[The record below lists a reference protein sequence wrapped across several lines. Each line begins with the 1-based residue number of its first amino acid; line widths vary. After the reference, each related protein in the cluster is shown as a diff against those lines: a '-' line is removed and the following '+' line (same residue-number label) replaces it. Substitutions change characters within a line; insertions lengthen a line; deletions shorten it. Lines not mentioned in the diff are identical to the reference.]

1 MLRQY
6 FDTKARYPGVLLA
19 MRVGDFY
26 EFYGEDAEI
35 AARALGITLTGRD
48 DGKHGRVPM
57 AGVPYHSVEK
67 YLARLVK
74 QGFKVALCDQ
84 VEDPRKAKGL
94 VKREVTRVV
103 TPGTAVEEEILEQER
118 SNFLASA
125 VASEDRAGISFL
137 DLSTGEFLVT
147 EVAGEDATEQT
158 LQEIARLSPA
168 ECLLP
173 EEAEELYELIGR
185 LTNAIVTR
193 IRAPKP
199 GEARQRLLQQF
210 KTQSLASFGLEDWEA
225 GTQAAGSILS
235 YLDANEVKAEH
246 VDRVVTYSLNDRM
259 RLDAHTVRS
268 LEMVQN
274 LTDGGRR
281 MTVLETLDET
291 QTPMGLRTL
300 RRFLLEPLTNS
311 DEIEARL
318 AATDAL
324 YQASLAREAIRGVLR
339 QVYDVERIVA
349 RAATGTANAR
359 DLVSLRQSL
368 ARLPELKDALRKVPT
383 APGGSADK
391 PPGLL
396 GRIQDEIDPCGEL
409 AAELDRALQ
418 DEPPVSLR
426 EGGMIRS
433 GYDAELDALREL
445 AKEGKEYIARLEAA
459 ERERTG
465 IERLRVGYNGVFG
478 YYLEVPKTQIGRIPD
493 DYIRKQTTAN
503 AERYITAELK
513 EYESKVVGS
522 EEKACELEFD
532 LFVRLRSK
540 VASFAGRLLRTARAI
555 AALDVLQSF
564 AEVATRHRYT
574 RPRILAQDE
583 PRIKI
588 RGGRH
593 PVVEAY
599 LGFSAF
605 VPNDTDLSRK
615 HSLVVLTGP
624 NMSGKSTYLRQTALI
639 VLLAQI
645 GSFVPAEEAEMTVVD
660 RVFARIGARDG
671 LASGQSTFMVEMT
684 EAANILH
691 HATER
696 SLVILDEIGRGT
708 STFDGLAIAWAIC
721 EYLAA
726 VGSLTLFATHYH
738 QLNALGERLPN
749 VRNHRVAVKEEGDNV
764 IWLHKVLE
772 GGTDRSYGIH
782 VARMAGL
789 PKSVLSRAAE
799 VLDDL
804 EAKSDT
810 PDAGRVSESRL
821 QLRLFEAEEP
831 PVLKRLR
838 EINTAELTP
847 VEALVLL
854 DNLKRESLA
863 DA

>member
-1 MLRQY
+1 VKPQTPMLRQY
-6 FDTKARYPGVLLA
+6 FEAKARYPGVLLA

-26 EFYGEDAEI
+26 EFYGEDAEV

-67 YLARLVK
+67 YLARLIK

-103 TPGTAVEEEILEQER
+103 TPGTAVEDEILDQER

-125 VASEDRAGISFL
+125 VATEERAGISFL

-173 EEAEELYELIGR
+173 EEAEELYELIGK

-193 IRAPKP
+193 VRSPKP

-210 KTQSLASFGLEDWEA
+210 KTKSLAPFGLEEWEA

-235 YLDANEVKAEH
+235 YLDENEIKAEH
-246 VDRVVTYSLNDRM
+246 VDRVVTYSVSDSM
-259 RLDAHTVRS
+259 RLDGHTVRS
-268 LEMVQN
+268 LELVQN
-274 LTDGGRR
+274 LSDGGRR
-281 MTVLETLDET
+281 MTVLETLDAT

-300 RRFLLEPLTNS
+300 RRFLLEPLTNP

-339 QVYDVERIVA
+339 QVYDMERIVA

-359 DLVSLRQSL
+359 DLVSLKQSL
-368 ARLPELKDALRKVPT
+368 ARLPELKDALRRVPPT
-383 APGGSADK
+383 AGV
-391 PPGLL
+391 GLL
-396 GRIQDEIDPCGEL
+396 ERLQEEIDPCGEL
-409 AAELDRALQ
+409 AAELDQSLQ
-418 DEPPVSLR
+418 EEPPVSLR
-426 EGGMIRS
+426 EGGMIRT
-433 GYDAELDALREL
+433 GYDAELDALRAL

-478 YYLEVPKTQIGRIPD
+478 YYLEVPKTQIERVPD
-493 DYIRKQTTAN
+493 DYIRKQTTTN

-522 EEKACELEFD
+522 EEKACELEYD
-532 LFVRLRSK
+532 LFVQLRSK

-574 RPRILAQDE
+574 RPKILAQGE
-583 PRIKI
+583 PRLMV

-593 PVVEAY
+593 PVVEAH

-605 VPNDTDLSRK
+605 VPNDADLSQD

-624 NMSGKSTYLRQTALI
+624 NMSGKSTYLRQSALI
-639 VLLAQI
+639 ALLAQI
-645 GSFVPAEEAEMTVVD
+645 GSFVPAEVVEMTVVD
-660 RVFARIGARDG
+660 RVFARIGARDE

-721 EYLAA
+721 EYLAG
-726 VGSLTLFATHYH
+726 VGCFTLFATHYH

-749 VRNHRVAVKEEGDNV
+749 VRNYRVAVKEEGDNV
-764 IWLHKVLE
+764 VWLHKVLE

-799 VLDDL
+799 VLEDL
-804 EAKSDT
+804 EAKSDA
-810 PDAGRVSESRL
+810 PDPGRVSESRL

-831 PVLKRLR
+831 AVLKRLR
-838 EINTAELTP
+838 EINTSELTP

>member
-6 FDTKARYPGVLLA
+6 FATKARYPGVLLA

-26 EFYGEDAEI
+26 EFYGEDAEV
-35 AARALGITLTGRD
+35 AARALGITLTGRE
-48 DGKHGRVPM
+48 DGKNGRVPM

-67 YLARLVK
+67 YLARLIK

-103 TPGTAVEEEILEQER
+103 TPGTALEEEILERER

-125 VASEDRAGISFL
+125 VATDERAGISFL

-147 EVAGEDATEQT
+147 EVTGEDATEQT

-173 EEAEELYELIGR
+173 EEAEELYELIR
-185 LTNAIVTR
+185 KLTNAIVTR
-193 IRAPKP
+193 IRLPKP

-210 KTQSLASFGLEDWEA
+210 KTQSLAPFGLEEWEA
-225 GTQAAGSILS
+225 ATQAAGSILS
-235 YLDANEVKAEH
+235 YLDENEIQAEH
-246 VDRVVTYSLNDRM
+246 VDRVVTYSLSDRM
-259 RLDAHTVRS
+259 RLDNHTARS
-268 LEMVQN
+268 LELVQN
-274 LTDGGRR
+274 LTDGSRR
-281 MTVLETLDET
+281 MTLLETVDET

-300 RRFLLEPLTNS
+300 RRFLLEPLTNAE
-311 DEIEARL
+311 EIEQRL
-318 AATDAL
+318 SATDAL
-324 YQASLAREAIRGVLR
+324 YRAAVPREAIRSILR
-339 QVYDVERIVA
+339 QVYDMERIVA

-359 DLVSLRQSL
+359 DLVSLKHSL
-368 ARLPELKDALRKVPT
+368 ARLPELKDALRRVPP
-383 APGGSADK
+383 AEGGIRGRALV
-391 PPGLL
+391 LL
-396 GRIQDEIDPCGEL
+396 ERIQNEIDPCGEL
-409 AAELDRALQ
+409 AVELDQALQ

-426 EGGMIRS
+426 EGGLIRS
-433 GYDAELDALREL
+433 GYDPELDALRSL
-445 AKEGKEYIARLEAA
+445 AKEGKEYIAKLEAS

-465 IERLRVGYNGVFG
+465 IERLRVGYNSVFG
-478 YYLEVPKTQIGRIPD
+478 YYLEVPKTQLQRVPQ

-503 AERYITAELK
+503 TERYITADLK
-513 EYESKVVGS
+513 EYESKVLGS
-522 EEKACELEFD
+522 EEKACELEYD
-532 LFVRLRSK
+532 LFVRIRGK
-540 VASFAGRLLRTARAI
+540 VAACAGRLLRTARAI
-555 AALDVLQSF
+555 ATLDVLQSF

-574 RPRILAQDE
+574 RPRILADGE
-583 PRIKI
+583 PRIEV

-593 PVVEAY
+593 PVVEAH
-599 LGFSAF
+599 LGFAAF
-605 VPNDTDLSRK
+605 VPNDVHLSHAR
-615 HSLVVLTGP
+615 SLVVLTGP

-639 VLLAQI
+639 ALLAQI

-660 RVFARIGARDG
+660 RVFARIGARDE

-721 EYLAA
+721 EYLAQA
-726 VGSLTLFATHYH
+726 RALTLFATHYH
-738 QLNALGERLPN
+738 QLNTLAERLPS
-749 VRNHRVAVKEEGDNV
+749 VRNFRVAVKEEGDRV

-789 PKSVLSRAAE
+789 PKSVLERATE
-799 VLDDL
+799 VLEEL
-804 EAKSDT
+804 EARSEA
-810 PDAGRVSESRL
+810 PNPARVSEARL

-831 PVLKRLR
+831 PILKRLR

-847 VEALVLL
+847 LEALVLL

>member
-6 FDTKARYPGVLLA
+6 FETKARYPGVLLA

-26 EFYGEDAEI
+26 EFYGEDAEV

-48 DGKHGRVPM
+48 DGKHGRVAM

-67 YLARLVK
+67 YIARLIK

-103 TPGTAVEEEILEQER
+103 TPGTAVEDEILERER

-125 VASEDRAGISFL
+125 IPTDERAGISFL

-147 EVAGEDATEQT
+147 EVTGDDATEQT

-173 EEAEELYELIGR
+173 EEAEELYELIR
-185 LTNAIVTR
+185 KLTDAIVTR
-193 IRAPKP
+193 VRAPKP

-210 KTQSLASFGLEDWEA
+210 KTQSLTPFGLEEWEI

-235 YLDANEVKAEH
+235 YLDANEIKAEH
-246 VDRVVTYSLNDRM
+246 VDRVVTYCLSDRM
-259 RLDAHTVRS
+259 RLDNHTVRS
-268 LEMVQN
+268 LELVQN

-281 MTVLETLDET
+281 MTLLETLDHT

-300 RRFLLEPLTNS
+300 RRFLLEPLTNAE
-311 DEIEARL
+311 EIEARL

-324 YQASLAREAIRGVLR
+324 YHASLPREAIRGTLR
-339 QVYDVERIVA
+339 QVYDMERIVA

-359 DLVSLRQSL
+359 DLVSLKHSL
-368 ARLPELKDALRKVPT
+368 ARLPELKDTVRRVPSC
-383 APGGSADK
+383 SAE
-391 PPGLL
+391 PATCLE
-396 GRIQDEIDPCGEL
+396 RIHEDLDPCGEL
-409 AAELDRALQ
+409 AAELNQALQ
-418 DEPPVSLR
+418 EDAPVSLR

-433 GYDAELDALREL
+433 GYDAELDALRSL
-445 AKEGKEYIARLEAA
+445 AKEGKEYIAKLEAA

-465 IERLRVGYNGVFG
+465 IDRLRVGYNSVFG
-478 YYLEVPKTQIGRIPD
+478 YYLEVPKTQVARVPG
-493 DYIRKQTTAN
+493 DYMRKQTTAN

-522 EEKACELEFD
+522 EEKACELEYD

-555 AALDVLQSF
+555 ATLDVLQSF
-564 AEVATRHRYT
+564 AEVAARHRYT
-574 RPRILAQDE
+574 RPRIVREGE
-583 PRIKI
+583 PRIFV

-593 PVVEAY
+593 PVVEAH

-605 VPNDTDLSRK
+605 VPNDTELSRNR
-615 HSLVVLTGP
+615 SLVVLTGP

-645 GSFVPAEEAEMTVVD
+645 GAFVPADMAELTVVD
-660 RVFARIGARDG
+660 RVFARIGARDE

-691 HATER
+691 HATDR

-721 EYLAA
+721 EYLAS
-726 VGSLTLFATHYH
+726 VGTLTLFATHYH

-749 VRNHRVAVKEEGDNV
+749 VQNYRVAVKEEGDKV
-764 IWLHKVLE
+764 VWLHKVLE
-772 GGTDRSYGIH
+772 GGTDKSYGIH

-789 PKSVLSRAAE
+789 PKSVLDRAAE
-799 VLDDL
+799 VLGDL
-804 EAKSDT
+804 EARSET
-810 PDAGRVSESRL
+810 PDPARVSETRM
-821 QLRLFEAEEP
+821 QLRLFETEEP
-831 PVLKRLR
+831 AVLKRLR

-854 DNLKRESLA
+854 DNLKRESLT

>member
-6 FDTKARYPGVLLA
+6 FETKARYPGVLLA

-67 YLARLVK
+67 YLARLIK

-84 VEDPRKAKGL
+84 IEDPRKAKGL

-103 TPGTAVEEEILEQER
+103 TPGTALEEEILERER

-125 VASEDRAGISFL
+125 VTTQERAGISFL

-147 EVAGEDATEQT
+147 EVTGEDATEQT

-173 EEAEELYELIGR
+173 EEAEELYELIR
-185 LTNAIVTR
+185 KLTNAIVTR
-193 IRAPKP
+193 VRAPRP

-210 KTQSLASFGLEDWEA
+210 KTQSLAPFGLEDWEA
-225 GTQAAGSILS
+225 GTQAAGSILN
-235 YLDANEVKAEH
+235 YLDENEIKAEH
-246 VDRVVTYSLNDRM
+246 VDRVVSYSLSDRM
-259 RLDAHTVRS
+259 RLDSHTIRS
-268 LEMVQN
+268 LELIQN

-300 RRFLLEPLTNS
+300 RRFLLEPLTS
-311 DEIEARL
+311 PAEIEARL
-318 AATDAL
+318 AATDSL
-324 YQASLAREAIRGVLR
+324 HQASLAREAIRAVLR
-339 QVYDVERIVA
+339 QVYDMERIVA

-359 DLVSLRQSL
+359 DLVSLKHSL
-368 ARLPELKDALRKVPT
+368 ARLPELKDALRRVVP
-383 APGGSADK
+383 ASNGEQS
-391 PPGLL
+391 LL
-396 GRIQDEIDPCGEL
+396 ERLQEEVDPCGEL
-409 AAELDRALQ
+409 AAELDQALQ
-418 DEPPVSLR
+418 EDPPVSLR

-433 GYDAELDALREL
+433 GYDPELDALRAL
-445 AKEGKEYIARLEAA
+445 AKEGKEYIAHLETA
-459 ERERTG
+459 ERQRTG
-465 IERLRVGYNGVFG
+465 IERLRVGYNSVFG
-478 YYLEVPKTQIGRIPD
+478 YYLEVPKTQTARVPE
-493 DYIRKQTTAN
+493 DYIRKQTTTN

-513 EYESKVVGS
+513 EYESKVLGS
-522 EEKACELEFD
+522 EEKACDLEYD
-532 LFVRLRSK
+532 LFLRIRSK
-540 VASFAGRLLRTARAI
+540 VASNAGRLLKTARAI
-555 AALDVLQSF
+555 AVLDVLQSF

-574 RPRILAQDE
+574 RPTIVKEGE
-583 PRIKI
+583 PRLRIKA
-588 RGGRH
+588 GRH
-593 PVVEAY
+593 PVVEAHI
-599 LGFSAF
+599 GFSAF
-605 VPNDTDLSRK
+605 VPNDTDLRRDR
-615 HSLVVLTGP
+615 SLVVLTGP

-639 VLLAQI
+639 ALLAQI
-645 GSFVPAEEAEMTVVD
+645 GSFVPADEAEMTVVD
-660 RVFARIGARDG
+660 RVFARIGARDE
-671 LASGQSTFMVEMT
+671 LATGQSTFMVEMT

-691 HATER
+691 HASDR

-721 EYLAA
+721 EYLAD
-726 VGSLTLFATHYH
+726 VGCFTLFATHYH
-738 QLNALGERLPN
+738 QLNALADRLPN
-749 VRNHRVAVKEEGDNV
+749 VRNYRVAVKEEGDNV

-789 PKSVLSRAAE
+789 PKSVLLRATE
-799 VLDDL
+799 VLQDL
-804 EAKSDT
+804 EAKSDA
-810 PDAGRVSESRL
+810 PDPGRVSESRL

>member
-6 FDTKARYPGVLLA
+6 FETKARYPGVLLA

-26 EFYGEDAEI
+26 EFYGEDAEV

-67 YLARLVK
+67 YLSRLIK

-103 TPGTAVEEEILEQER
+103 TPGTALEDEILERER

-125 VASEDRAGISFL
+125 VATQERAGISFL

-147 EVAGEDATEQT
+147 EITGEDATEQT

-173 EEAEELYELIGR
+173 EEAEELYELIR
-185 LTNAIVTR
+185 KLTNAIVTR
-193 IRAPKP
+193 VRAPKP

-210 KTQSLASFGLEDWEA
+210 KTQSLAPFGLEEWEA
-225 GTQAAGSILS
+225 ATQAASSILN
-235 YLDANEVKAEH
+235 YLDENEIKAEH
-246 VDRVVTYSLNDRM
+246 VDRVVTYSLSDHM
-259 RLDAHTVRS
+259 RLDTHTIRS
-268 LEMVQN
+268 LELIQN

-300 RRFLLEPLTNS
+300 RRFLLEPLTNPV
-311 DEIEARL
+311 EIEARL
-318 AATDAL
+318 AATDSL

-359 DLVSLRQSL
+359 DLVSLKQSV
-368 ARLPELKDALRKVPT
+368 ARLPELKDALRRVAPT
-383 APGGSADK
+383 TSSAATEN
-391 PPGLL
+391 LL
-396 GRIQDEIDPCGEL
+396 ERLHAEIDPCSEL
-409 AAELDRALQ
+409 AAELDQSLQ
-418 DEPPVSLR
+418 EDPPVSLR
-426 EGGMIRS
+426 EGGMIRT
-433 GYDAELDALREL
+433 GYDAELDALRAL

-465 IERLRVGYNGVFG
+465 IERLRVGYNSVFG
-478 YYLEVPKTQIGRIPD
+478 YYLEVPKTQIGRVPE
-493 DYIRKQTTAN
+493 DYIRKQTTTN

-513 EYESKVVGS
+513 EYESKVLGS
-522 EEKACELEFD
+522 EEKACDLEYD
-532 LFVRLRSK
+532 LFVRIRSK
-540 VASFAGRLLRTARAI
+540 VASCAGRLLRTARAI
-555 AALDVLQSF
+555 AVLDVLQSF
-564 AEVATRHRYT
+564 AEVATRHRYS
-574 RPRILAQDE
+574 RPRIIGEGE
-583 PRIKI
+583 PRLKIKA
-588 RGGRH
+588 GRH
-593 PVVEAY
+593 PVVEAH

-605 VPNDTDLSRK
+605 VPNDTDLSRDR
-615 HSLVVLTGP
+615 SLVVLTGP

-639 VLLAQI
+639 ALLAQI
-645 GSFVPAEEAEMTVVD
+645 GSFVPADEVEMTVVD
-660 RVFARIGARDG
+660 RVFARIGARDE
-671 LASGQSTFMVEMT
+671 LATGQSTFMVEMT

-691 HATER
+691 HATDR

-721 EYLAA
+721 EYLAQ
-726 VGSLTLFATHYH
+726 VGCFTLFATHYH
-738 QLNALGERLPN
+738 QLNALAERLPN
-749 VRNHRVAVKEEGDNV
+749 VRNYRVAVKEEGDNV
-764 IWLHKVLE
+764 VWLHKVFE

-789 PKSVLSRAAE
+789 PKSVLRRATE
-799 VLDDL
+799 VLQDL
-804 EAKSDT
+804 EARADA
-810 PDAGRVSESRL
+810 PDPGRVSESRL

-838 EINTAELTP
+838 EINTEELTP

-863 DA
+863 DV